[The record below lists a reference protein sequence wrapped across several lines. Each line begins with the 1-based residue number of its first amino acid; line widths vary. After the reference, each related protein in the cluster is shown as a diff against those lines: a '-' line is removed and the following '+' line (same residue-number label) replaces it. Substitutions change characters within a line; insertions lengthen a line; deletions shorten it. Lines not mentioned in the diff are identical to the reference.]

1 MTMETG
7 HLGVTNK
14 WLWTEEVI
22 DINPSDRSD
31 SGEDF
36 ELHLKK
42 GKWVLRKLESFA
54 GASR

>member
-22 DINPSDRSD
+22 DINPSGNSD
-31 SGEDF
+31 AGEDF

-42 GKWVLRKLESFA
+42 GKCVATPDSSCV
-54 GASR
+54 GASK

>member
-14 WLWTEEVI
+14 WAWTEEVI
-22 DINPSDRSD
+22 DIVPVSTEKDC
-31 SGEDF
+31 EDF

-42 GKWVLRKLESFA
+42 GKWFLFKD
-54 GASR
+54 

>member
-22 DINPSDRSD
+22 DINPSAKSD